1 MNVLVTGGAGY
12 IGAHCCKELS
22 ARGYHPIVFDNLCKG
37 HREHVQWGQFFQG
50 DTGSAEQLDECFS
63 RFKIKAVMH
72 FAGYIEVGES
82 VADPQKYYVN
92 NVASTLNLLQVLVRH
107 GIRHFVFSSSA
118 AVYGSPQ
125 KVPIEEDHP
134 TCPVNPYGW
143 TKLMV
148 ETILADFELA
158 YGLRSVALRYF
169 NAAGS
174 DAAAEIGEWHD
185 PESHLIPRIL
195 KAAADS
201 GGPVQVYGTD
211 YPTADGSC
219 IRDYIHVTDLARAHV
234 LAVEHLLAGKP
245 GGAFN
250 LGQGRGY
257 SVLEVLRKAA
267 AVTGREF
274 PIETAPRR
282 PGDAAVLIASN
293 RKAQEVLGWMP
304 EHSSLENIIA
314 SAWRWH
320 QRLRS

>member
-1 MNVLVTGGAGY
+1 MNILVTGGAGY

-22 ARGYHPIVFDNLCKG
+22 TRGYHPIVFDNLCKG
-37 HREHVQWGQFFQG
+37 HREHVRWGQFFQG

-63 RFKIKAVMH
+63 RFTIDAVMH

-82 VADPQKYYVN
+82 VADPQRYYAN
-92 NVASTLNLLQVLVRH
+92 NVAGTLQLLQAVVRH

-125 KVPIEEDHP
+125 RVPIDEEHP
-134 TCPVNPYGW
+134 TLPLNPYGW
-143 TKLMV
+143 TKLMA
-148 ETILADFELA
+148 EIMLADFERA
-158 YGLRSVALRYF
+158 YGLRWMALRYF
-169 NAAGS
+169 NAAGA
-174 DAAAEIGEWHD
+174 DAAAEIGERHE

-195 KAAADS
+195 DAALD
-201 GGPVQVYGTD
+201 GCRPVQVYGSD

-250 LGQGRGY
+250 LGQGQGY
-257 SVLEVLRKAA
+257 SVMEVFRKAA

-274 PIETAPRR
+274 PVETAPRR

-293 RKAQEVLGWMP
+293 QKARELLGWMP

-320 QRLRS
+320 QRLRR